1 VLHFRKLEQQW
12 KAPKEIVDSRP
23 ARYNQS
29 KTGTNSY
36 DNTLKHV
43 KNIDLDGCMPPEN
56 WEKNFGLAPPDQ
68 KQQNN
73 DNKNISTIREE
84 AAMAVGEAV
93 NRA

>member
-1 VLHFRKLEQQW
+1 V
-12 KAPKEIVDSRP
+12 
-23 ARYNQS
+23 
-29 KTGTNSY
+29 
-36 DNTLKHV
+36 
-43 KNIDLDGCMPPEN
+43 
-56 WEKNFGLAPPDQ
+56 KNFGLAPPDQ